1 TDRLIVLVW
10 SDGTVCDLRLLV
22 DREQLRLSE
31 VLEDVAHAEHDHGVA
46 DDQYALAAVL
56 ARNHLG
62 YAAQAE
68 YHIAP
73 ALTTGWPVIE
83 FSQQA
88 AEFCLVRELLL
99 HADGRQSVEYS
110 EFLLAKSLVDDQR
123 IGIFAHAG
131 CLHDEA

>member
-1 TDRLIVLVW
+1 MTHQQH
-10 SDGTVCDLRLLV
+10 T
-22 DREQLRLSE
+22 LSTI
-31 VLEDVAHAEHDHGVA
+31 
-46 DDQYALAAVL
+46 L
-56 ARNHLG
+56 ARYHFDR
-62 YAAQAE
+62 APQAQ

-110 EFLLAKSLVDDQR
+110 EFLLAKSLVHVIALR
-123 IGIFAHAG
+123 MLTGVAEAFIFVGVAITSHF
-131 CLHDEA
+131 